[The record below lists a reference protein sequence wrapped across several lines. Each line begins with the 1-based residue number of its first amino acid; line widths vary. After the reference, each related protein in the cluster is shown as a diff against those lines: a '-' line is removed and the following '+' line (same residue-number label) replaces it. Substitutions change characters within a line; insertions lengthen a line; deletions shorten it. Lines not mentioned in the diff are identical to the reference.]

1 MLKCNYIM
9 TTLTLNIIEPYVSF
23 ILSGRKIIE
32 GRLNK
37 DKFKD
42 LKIGDIL
49 LIGPERK
56 KFNIE
61 RISIYESFK
70 DMLSKE
76 GVNNVVPN
84 KNTVEEAVK
93 VYYNFYTKE
102 QEKEFGVLA
111 IKIKE

>member
-1 MLKCNYIM
+1 M

-23 ILSGRKIIE
+23 ILNGQKIIE

-49 LIGPERK
+49 LIGPARK
-56 KFNIE
+56 IFNIE
-61 RISIYESFK
+61 RISIYENFR

-76 GVNNVVPN
+76 GVHNVVPN
-84 KNTVEEAVK
+84 KDTVEEAVE